1 MSVGAYFWMLCAIL
15 KVNYGN
21 LGYNNFENDG
31 ASDFAYDVI
40 DQGEK
45 IISTLYRRRY
55 MSNEQMYKLK
65 GIQYRGYDIVGYPVA
80 IYSEKMT

>member
-45 IISTLYRRRY
+45 IVKNALMRVNNLSDNSYIEAPDCEEAL
-55 MSNEQMYKLK
+55 
-65 GIQYRGYDIVGYPVA
+65 A
-80 IYSEKMT
+80 